1 MIAFTLSSLIVGT
14 LLIGLFALQ
23 RKVRIYRF
31 DLARREFLAR
41 YLRLDEAARA
51 RVLAKAEGKGRDPD
65 FAPAVDQG
73 EARLKELLRMRW
85 QAMRE
90 AREFD
95 FTRLHGDLDR
105 LLSV

>member
-31 DLARREFLAR
+31 DLAQRAFFAR
-41 YLRLDEAARA
+41 YSRLDEATRA
-51 RVLAKAEGKGRDPD
+51 KVLVKAEGKAKAAD
-65 FAPAVDQG
+65 FVPQVDLG
-73 EARLKELLRMRW
+73 EARLEELLRMRW

-95 FTRLHGDLDR
+95 FTRLASDLDR
-105 LLSV
+105 LLRV